1 MAARISKDYLPWY
14 AQLREVVGQ
23 QDGSAAHPMA
33 LIFDSA
39 MGSRPGQQAGTPA
52 PGDGWAPKLA
62 ENITRPADDAALCFM
77 PVLEIAALVKTKQ
90 ISSVEL
96 TTIFLKRAKEMDTFL
111 EAVICF
117 TEELGMQQA
126 EAADRLLAQGTYLG
140 PLHGIPYGLKDTA
153 AVPGYPTT
161 WGCVPFEHQVIEE
174 ESHVYTRLKAAG
186 AVLIAK
192 LSTGEMAYYDVWHGG
207 FTKNPWNLLEGA
219 SGSSAGSASALA
231 AGMVPFAIGT
241 ETCGSITSPASQC
254 GVTGLRPSFGAVG
267 RSGVMALAPSLDK
280 VGTFA
285 RTAADAAVVLD
296 AIRGRDPRDP
306 SSFDSPLK
314 GPFGPGSGLDA
325 TTLAVGY
332 VEDKDWDCQQVFKE
346 LGIKTV
352 PVTLKSSPL
361 AKAAISII
369 LDVETAAH
377 FDNWQRSGC
386 DAQNRRQDLWP
397 PHLRT
402 ARLIPGVEY
411 VQATRARG
419 LVIKEL
425 ETFFLENK
433 IDAFLGSPLFLAY
446 DGNLVG
452 LPEIVVPT
460 GFVPVE
466 GTEGPRRD
474 PRTMG
479 IYAKPDQ
486 DGTVLALAAAFQS
499 VTKHHLMQPPID
511 KVESDVVDK
520 ALKLKYSR
528 AWLAEQVQTSTVTAP
543 STPPRASQ

>member
-14 AQLREVVGQ
+14 AQLREAIGH
-23 QDGSAAHPMA
+23 QDGGVAHPMA
-33 LIFDSA
+33 LIFDST
-39 MGSRPGQQAGTPA
+39 MGNRPGQHNGKPA
-52 PGDGWAPKLA
+52 RSDGWAITLP
-62 ENITRPADDAALCFM
+62 ENTSRPADDIGLCFM
-77 PVLEIAALVKTKQ
+77 PVLELAALVSTKQ

-96 TTIFLKRAKEMDTFL
+96 TSIFLKRAKEMDKFL

-126 EAADRLLAQGTYLG
+126 EAADALLAQGTYLG
-140 PLHGIPYGLKDTA
+140 PLHGIPYGLKDIV
-153 AVPGYPTT
+153 AVPSYPTT
-161 WGCVPFEHQVIEE
+161 WGCVPFQDQVIAE
-174 ESHVYTRLKAAG
+174 ESNVYTRLKAAG

-192 LSTGEMAYYDVWHGG
+192 LSTGEMGNYDVWHGG
-207 FTKNPWNLLEGA
+207 YTKNPWNLLEGS
-219 SGSSAGSASALA
+219 SGSSAGSASATT

-254 GVTGLRPSFGAVG
+254 GITGFRPSFGVVG

-280 VGTFA
+280 TGTFA

-306 SSFDSPLK
+306 SSFDAPLQ
-314 GPFGPGSGLDA
+314 GPFGASSGLDT
-325 TTLAVGY
+325 TTLTVGY
-332 VEDKDWDCQQVFKE
+332 VEDKDWDCQQAFKK

-361 AKAAISII
+361 AKAAIRII

-377 FDNWQRSGC
+377 FDNWQRSGR

-397 PHLRT
+397 PSLRA
-402 ARLIPGVEY
+402 ARTIPGVEY
-411 VQATRARG
+411 IQATRARG
-419 LVIKEL
+419 QIIKEL
-425 ETFFLENK
+425 ENFFLDNN
-433 IDAFLGSPLFLAY
+433 IDALLGPPLFLAY

-452 LPEIVVPT
+452 LPQIVVPT
-460 GFVPVE
+460 SFVPVK
-466 GTEGPRRD
+466 GTEGPRKD

-479 IYAKPDQ
+479 IYAPIYQ
-486 DGTVLALAAAFQS
+486 DNKVLALAAAFQG

-511 KVESDVVDK
+511 KVESDVVDQS
-520 ALKLKYSR
+520 LKLKYSR
-528 AWLAEQVQTSTVTAP
+528 AWLAGQAQTSQVTPP
-543 STPPRASQ
+543 STPPRAAQ